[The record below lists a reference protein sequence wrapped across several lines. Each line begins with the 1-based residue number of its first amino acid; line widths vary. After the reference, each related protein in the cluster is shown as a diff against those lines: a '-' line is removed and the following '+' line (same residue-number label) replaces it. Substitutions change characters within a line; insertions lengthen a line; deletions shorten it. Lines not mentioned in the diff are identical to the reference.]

1 MSMFP
6 IASVTVGAGGA
17 SSYNFT
23 NIPQTFTH
31 LQLRVFMKTSITGN
45 VDTIYMQPN
54 SDFVAGHYYAHVFF
68 GNGSSASSTGFASI
82 SATAYGT
89 SPDNTSSSNIFGVAI
104 IDILDYTNTNKNK
117 TMRTLNG
124 FDANGSG
131 QVALS
136 SMLWQNTAA
145 ITQLTGGANAGF
157 LQYTRF
163 DLYGIQ
169 TSNATGA

>member
-1 MSMFP
+1 MYP
-6 IASVTVGAGGA
+6 IASYTVGAGGA
-17 SSYNFT
+17 SSFNFT

-31 LQLRVFMKTSITGN
+31 LQLRVFIKTSVTGN
-45 VDTIYMQPN
+45 VDTIFMQPN
-54 SDFVAGHYYAHVFF
+54 ADFVASHYYGHVLF
-68 GNGSSASSTGFASI
+68 GNGSSVSSANFAST
-82 SATAYGT
+82 SVTAYGT

-104 IDILDYTNTNKNK
+104 IDILDYTNTNKYK

-145 ITQLTGGANAGF
+145 ITQLTGGANAGI